1 MNNAIPFPT
10 ASAVDIPA
18 LDILINSA
26 YRGESSK
33 KGWTTEADLL
43 GGLRTNPTALGVMID
58 EPDSVIL
65 KYEGANVVLQGCVYL
80 KKEGISLY
88 LGMLTVDPNLQGS
101 GIGKKLLSAAD
112 KYAQNVG
119 CQFIKM
125 TVISERTE
133 LIAWY
138 QRHGYQ
144 PTGETV
150 PFPTEPE
157 FGNPKKPLFFIVL
170 KKEMS

>member
-1 MNNAIPFPT
+1 MINAIHLSPATPN
-10 ASAVDIPA
+10 DIPA
-18 LDILINSA
+18 LDALINSA

-43 GGLRTNPTALGVMID
+43 GGLRTNPAALAAMLA

-65 KYEGANVVLQGCVYL
+65 KYVGSEGAIHGCVYL
-80 KKEGISLY
+80 KKEGLSLY

-101 GIGKKLLSAAD
+101 GIGKIMLAAAD
-112 KYAQNVG
+112 DYAKSAG

-125 TVISERTE
+125 TVISVRAE

-138 QRHGYQ
+138 QRHGYK
-144 PTGETV
+144 PSGETV
-150 PFPTEPE
+150 PFPTDPE
-157 FGNPKKPLFFIVL
+157 FGNPKQPLFFIVL
-170 KKEMS
+170 KKAIS

>member
-1 MNNAIPFPT
+1 MLNAIHLSPT
-10 ASAVDIPA
+10 TPNDITA
-18 LDILINSA
+18 LDALINGA

-43 GGLRTNPTALGVMID
+43 GGLRTNPAALAAMLA

-65 KYEGANVVLQGCVYL
+65 KYVGPEGAIQGCVYL
-80 KKEGISLY
+80 KKEGLSIY

-101 GIGKKLLSAAD
+101 GIGKIMLAAAD
-112 KYAQNVG
+112 DYAKSAG

-125 TVISERTE
+125 TVISVRAE

-144 PTGETV
+144 PSGETV
-150 PFPTEPE
+150 PFPTDPE
-157 FGNPKKPLFFIVL
+157 FGNPKQPLFFIVL
-170 KKEMS
+170 KKAIS